1 MPFNYGFKLGSIQE
15 ISLLDAD
22 AITKRLK
29 SLRRANKCRDRMTM
43 FNRLPNDLQP
53 RAPGGSQYNQLHAAS
68 LSRTLSAFGERLIE
82 PVSMATGD
90 TLLCRLRRSPMCP
103 PLFCPVESCRW
114 GLHIGFR

>member
-68 LSRTLSAFGERLIE
+68 LSKTVSALPTASNSPSVFPPPIPPPPIPIPRTA
-82 PVSMATGD
+82 A
-90 TLLCRLRRSPMCP
+90 
-103 PLFCPVESCRW
+103 
-114 GLHIGFR
+114 